1 VNLLLLEPGELR
13 ADGTARVG
21 GRRARHVEEVL
32 GLSPGDALQAGVV
45 GGRMGTAR
53 VLSVGPDELVLA
65 PVLDVD
71 PPPPSPVSLLL
82 ALPRP
87 KILRKVLAAVA
98 SMGVKRLV
106 LVGSFKVEK
115 SYWSS
120 PLLAATGLRTE
131 LVAGLEQGRDTVL
144 PEVTA
149 RRLFKPFLEDEL
161 DVLLPEPVRLLAHP
175 TEAEPLDAL
184 FRGGSP
190 RHPLTPS
197 PSPLAPSL
205 SKGNPPGDAAEPAR
219 DERRAALAIGPE
231 GGWTEYEAARLREK
245 GFRPFSLGARV
256 LRVDTAV
263 PYAIAQAELWLR
275 SQAPGPGLQAPAE
288 AP

>member
-87 KILRKVLAAVA
+87 KILRKVLAAIA

-190 RHPLTPS
+190 
-197 PSPLAPSL
+197 PSL
-205 SKGNPPGDAAEPAR
+205 SKGNPPGDAAEPPR

-245 GFRPFSLGARV
+245 GFRAFSLGPRV

-288 AP
+288 PP